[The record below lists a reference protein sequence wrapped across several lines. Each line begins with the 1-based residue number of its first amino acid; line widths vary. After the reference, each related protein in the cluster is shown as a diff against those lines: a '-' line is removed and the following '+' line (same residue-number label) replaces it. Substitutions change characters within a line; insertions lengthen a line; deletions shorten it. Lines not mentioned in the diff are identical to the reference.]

1 MFSSNKLTDQFT
13 ITQNKLGNGAFG
25 SVYVAKLDD
34 KEIAVKCESKENNNN
49 LTLLKEFKICKKIY
63 TIKQKLKYEK
73 QLETENNSQIIK
85 LLDNLNSNTTIKI
98 YNHIT
103 NNNLLSIP
111 EEFNINY
118 LITHD
123 CVPNTY
129 SYIECDDFN
138 FLTMD
143 LCGNNFEYLLDN
155 YKFTKNCKFFIAY
168 RLLYTLSCIHRCGII
183 HRDIKLSNLVL
194 NKKINNN
201 FSDIYPSIID
211 LGLSKEYYKFEGK
224 KILYI
229 NPINTKNIT
238 GTLRY
243 ISLNIHE
250 FKTPSIVDDLISLC
264 YTLIVI
270 FTEKKLPW
278 VGHKKDTHKFDQN
291 KHTHKNCQCNYH
303 FNKKNNNTIKN
314 NTIAEI
320 KFHTPLEDLIDDDC
334 NFLIK
339 WIKYLYSLNT
349 KQLPSYN
356 FLLKTLKDEC
366 DDIDFSNLKFE
377 IQDI

>member
-1 MFSSNKLTDQFT
+1 MFSSNKLTDQFI

-25 SVYVAKLDD
+25 SVYVAKIDD
-34 KEIAVKCESKENNNN
+34 KEIAVKCESKENNNY

-73 QLETENNSQIIK
+73 QLEIENNPQIDK
-85 LLDNLNSNTTIKI
+85 LLHNLNSNTTIKI
-98 YNHIT
+98 YNHISS
-103 NNNLLSIP
+103 NNLLSIP

-118 LITHD
+118 LITHE

-143 LCGNNFEYLLDN
+143 LCGNNFEYLIEN
-155 YKFTKNCKFFIAY
+155 YKFTENCKFFITY
-168 RLLYTLSCIHRCGII
+168 KLLYTLSCIHRCGII

-194 NKKINNN
+194 NKKINDN

-211 LGLSKEYYKFEGK
+211 LGLSKEYYKLEGK

-229 NPINTKNIT
+229 NPVNTKNIT

-250 FKTPSIVDDLISLC
+250 FKSPSIIDDLISLC
-264 YTLIVI
+264 YTLVVI

-278 VGHKKDTHKFDQN
+278 VGHKKDTHKFDQT

-303 FNKKNNNTIKN
+303 INKKNNTTIKN

-320 KFHTPLEDLIDDDC
+320 KFHTPLEDLVDDHC
-334 NFLIK
+334 TFLIK

-356 FLLKTLKDEC
+356 FLLKTLKNEYS
-366 DDIDFSNLKFE
+366 DIDFLNLKFE
-377 IQDI
+377 IQKN